1 MKIVPQID
9 ALICNAAIAQVPKQT
24 FTVGGFKSQ
33 LGVKHYGNFL
43 LQALLYPRINDS
55 KGRIVTVGSMGYDL
69 GIKTIQFDDMNWDKK
84 YSPNGVYS
92 QSKLTQIMCVYE
104 LQDRLKAAGN
114 THVKA
119 YASHP
124 GASRTSL
131 IKTSGN
137 LITRFIWQLMKWTPL
152 VQSAEKGAYP
162 QLMCATEPDLDQS
175 GFYDPTGKNYWTG
188 PVGECE
194 LKPHVKDKSVAKK
207 LWEVSE
213 KAVGL
218 KWEV

>member
-1 MKIVPQID
+1 
-9 ALICNAAIAQVPKQT
+9 
-24 FTVGGFKSQ
+24 
-33 LGVKHYGNFL
+33 
-43 LQALLYPRINDS
+43 
-55 KGRIVTVGSMGYDL
+55 MGYDL

-92 QSKLTQIMCVYE
+92 QSKLAQIMCVYE
-104 LQDRLKAAGN
+104 LQDKLKAAGN
-114 THVKA
+114 AHLKA
-119 YASHP
+119 YACHP

-152 VQSAEKGAYP
+152 VLSAEKGAYP
-162 QLMCATEPDLDQS
+162 QLMCATEPDLNQS
-175 GFYDPTGKNYWTG
+175 GFYGPTGKNYWTG
-188 PVGECE
+188 AVGECE
-194 LKPHVKDKSVAKK
+194 LKPHAKDKNVAKK

-213 KAVGL
+213 KAVGI